1 MPTATATT
9 TNEKR
14 KQTETDYRLKI
25 SEYTL
30 KLTKT
35 ENTAETIIPYDG
47 KVYCIEMP
55 TTNTYFFREH
65 IFAAD
70 DVWK

>member
-1 MPTATATT
+1 MPATGW
-9 TNEKR
+9 KR
-14 KQTETDYRLKI
+14 EDGNGNRLSI
-25 SEYTL
+25 EDFREYTL
-30 KLTKT
+30 NRLTKT

-55 TTNTYFFREH
+55 TTNIFFQGEH